1 MTLNNPLSE
10 KPDGFQPT
18 PADPVMA
25 AAGVQASLRT
35 IDLRAAVDRA
45 ALMRQLSVGLDLP
58 SYFGRNWDALY
69 DLLIETTQPTA
80 VQILGWEYF
89 QGHHRELA
97 GQLKT
102 VLIDAQDA
110 LAAADIRLWVLV

>member
-10 KPDGFQPT
+10 KPSGFQPA

-35 IDLRAAVDRA
+35 IDLRAATDRA
-45 ALMRQLSVGLDLP
+45 ALMQQLSVGLDLP

-69 DLLIETTQPTA
+69 DLLAETTQPTA
-80 VQILGWEYF
+80 IQILGWDHF
-89 QGHHRELA
+89 QSHHRELA
-97 GQLKT
+97 GQLKS
-102 VLIDAQDA
+102 VLIDAQDT
-110 LAAADIRLWVLV
+110 LVAANIRLWVLV

>member
-1 MTLNNPLSE
+1 MTLNSPLSE
-10 KPDGFQPT
+10 KPSGFQPA

-35 IDLRAAVDRA
+35 IDLRAATGRE
-45 ALMRQLSVGLDLP
+45 ALMQQLSVGLDLP

-69 DLLIETTQPTA
+69 DLLTETTQPTA
-80 VQILGWEYF
+80 IQILGWDHF
-89 QGHHRELA
+89 QNHHRELA
-97 GQLKT
+97 RQLKS
-102 VLIDAQDA
+102 VLIDAQDT